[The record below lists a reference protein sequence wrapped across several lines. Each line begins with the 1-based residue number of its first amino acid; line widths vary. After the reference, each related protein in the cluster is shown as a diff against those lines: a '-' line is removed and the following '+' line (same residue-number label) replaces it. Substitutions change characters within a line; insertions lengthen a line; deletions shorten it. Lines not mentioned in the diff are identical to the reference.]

1 MRRAAGLVLLVLG
14 VAGCTPYAGDG
25 ACGWMGGNR
34 AVTVQLLFGRT
45 RPGGAISDAEW
56 RDFLATTVTP
66 RFPDGLTAWPGQGQ
80 WRSPTTG
87 RITAEP
93 STVVEIVAAPG
104 ADLARRLDEVRAAYR
119 ARFAQESVGVVTLPG
134 CAAF

>member
-1 MRRAAGLVLLVLG
+1 MRAITGLVLALG
-14 VAGCTPYAGDG
+14 VAGCAAPG
-25 ACGWMGGNR
+25 APSCAWTGGAP

-45 RPGGAISDAEW
+45 RPGGVVSEPEW
-56 RDFLATTVTP
+56 RDFLATVVTP
-66 RFPDGLTAWPGQGQ
+66 RFPDGLTVLQGSGQ

-93 STVVEIVAAPG
+93 SNVVEIVTTPKP
-104 ADLARRLDEVRAAYR
+104 DLARRLQEVRDAYR
-119 ARFAQESVGVVTLPG
+119 ARFTQESVGLVTQAS